1 MGVKTTSDRVRS
13 CGTTPVFG
21 GALYHTVLLRVGRGR
36 CEGTPGRWDA
46 NDVEFGKLWVPILP
60 NSTPE
65 CYHSRFLVPNLP
77 T

>member
-13 CGTTPVFG
+13 CGTTPVLG

-46 NDVEFGKLWVPILP
+46 NDVEFGKLWVVYLIL
-60 NSTPE
+60 NGSKFSKELSHTAE
-65 CYHSRFLVPNLP
+65 
-77 T
+77 

>member
-46 NDVEFGKLWVPILP
+46 NDVEFGKLWVMQDRELLLGFLP
-60 NSTPE
+60 VSQ
-65 CYHSRFLVPNLP
+65 
-77 T
+77 